1 MSYRSLASTGL
12 FDLTLPLQ
20 KVFSITETQRIQLRA
35 EAFGLT
41 NMPAFQ
47 SVSRSVTSQTF
58 GEARVARS
66 RGTAYS

>member
-1 MSYRSLASTGL
+1 MSHRSLASTGL
-12 FDLTLPLQ
+12 FDLSLSLL
-20 KVFSITETQRIQLRA
+20 KFFSITETQRIQLRA

-41 NMPAFQ
+41 NTPVFQ

-66 RGTAYS
+66 RGTA